1 MNNKTAVVF
10 LTVLAAFIVL
20 IGWAKKRATELDT
33 KGAALQLKVDE
44 LQKALAQANAQQ
56 GKEKGEA
63 LAQPEKLELMRLRN
77 EVTQL
82 RASNQALVKLE
93 AERTRLLAENEALSG
108 RSANSQ
114 GFPTSQSVPRD
125 QWTFQGYAT
134 PEAAFMS
141 GMWSMKEGQVQTLL
155 ESFTPEERQRFE
167 QQNAGKTEAEIAARF
182 QKEFG
187 RVTGVRVLA
196 QKEIAPNEVVLDVY
210 LEGLGGMKKYR
221 MNQVGQEWK
230 AGGPINQNPNVT
242 ARVSPNANGGENA
255 EGYDPL
261 AFYRQNPELMK
272 RYFPHL
278 FKEGAAEQAQPEP
291 SQGTQA
297 IADRYGLGSAKPV
310 ERPAP

>member
-1 MNNKTAVVF
+1 MNSKAALGF
-10 LTVLAAFIVL
+10 LAVLAAFIVL

-33 KGAALQLKVDE
+33 KGAALQRKVAE
-44 LQKALAQANAQQ
+44 LQSALEKARSQPEADKSGGVAQS
-56 GKEKGEA
+56 
-63 LAQPEKLELMRLRN
+63 EKLELMRLRN

-82 RASNQALVKLE
+82 RASNQALVKVE
-93 AERTRLLAENEALSG
+93 AERARLLAENEALRG

-114 GFPTSQSVPRD
+114 AFPNSQSVPRD
-125 QWTFQGYAT
+125 QWSFQGYAT

-141 GMWSMKEGQVQTLL
+141 GMWSMKEGQVQTFL

-196 QKEIAPNEVVLDVY
+196 QKEIAANEVVLDVY

-230 AGGPINQNPNVT
+230 AGGPINQNPSGPMNQSLNLT
-242 ARVSPNANGGENA
+242 TRVSPNANGGENA

-261 AFYRQNPELMK
+261 AFYRKNPELMK

-278 FKEGAAEQAQPEP
+278 FKEGAAEQETAAKE
-291 SQGTQA
+291 A
-297 IADRYGLGSAKPV
+297 IAQRYGIQPTA
-310 ERPAP
+310 E

>member
-1 MNNKTAVVF
+1 MNSKAALGF
-10 LTVLAAFIVL
+10 LAVLAAFIVL
-20 IGWAKKRATELDT
+20 IGWMKRRATEIDT
-33 KGAALQLKVDE
+33 QSAALQRKVVD
-44 LQKALAQANAQQ
+44 LQSALTKATSQPEVDKGGGLAQA
-56 GKEKGEA
+56 
-63 LAQPEKLELMRLRN
+63 EKLELMRLRN

-93 AERTRLLAENEALSG
+93 AERTRLLAENEALRG

-114 GFPTSQSVPRD
+114 GFPNSQSVPRD
-125 QWTFQGYAT
+125 QWSFQGYAT

-155 ESFTPEERQRFE
+155 ESFTPEERQRFD

-187 RVTGVRVLA
+187 RVTGVRVMA

-261 AFYRQNPELMK
+261 AFYRKNPELMK

-278 FKEGAAEQAQPEP
+278 FKEGEQAGP
-291 SQGTQA
+291 SQGAQA
-297 IADRYGLGSAKPV
+297 IADRYGLGSAAPA
-310 ERPAP
+310 EQPAP